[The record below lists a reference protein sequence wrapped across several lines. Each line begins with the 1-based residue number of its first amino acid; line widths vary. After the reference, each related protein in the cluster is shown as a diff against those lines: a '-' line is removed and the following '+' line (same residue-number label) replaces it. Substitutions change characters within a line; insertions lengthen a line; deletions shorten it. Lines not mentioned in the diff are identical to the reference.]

1 MNLQM
6 RLASLLV
13 FLGVLGLNV
22 AKAQTQIN
30 PKVGLESWSIL
41 DEHNVPNMSSHSG
54 QMIGFDMYI
63 TQNRFVFAPGFH
75 YHRISILNLD
85 EGLNFHLVERNG
97 SHYFTI
103 PMTFGLQL
111 IDLPGIGAYLLAGG
125 EVTFFH
131 SLDAN
136 DIGLDD
142 DKLHGV
148 FAGATAVA
156 QVELLSLL
164 TVDVKYHHALHPIF
178 KARPESKLRGWTI
191 ALGVKF

>member
-1 MNLQM
+1 M
-6 RLASLLV
+6 RLVSLLM
-13 FLGVLGLNV
+13 FLGVLGMSTL
-22 AKAQTQIN
+22 KAQTQFN
-30 PKVGLESWSIL
+30 PKMGFETWSIL
-41 DEHNVPNMSSHSG
+41 DEKDQANMSNHSG

-63 TQNRFVFAPGFH
+63 TDNRFVFVPGFH

-97 SHYFTI
+97 SRYFSI

-111 IDLPGIGAYLLAGG
+111 LDLPGLSAFVMAGG
-125 EVTFFH
+125 EATFFH

-136 DIGLDD
+136 DIGMDD

-148 FAGATAVA
+148 FASATGSA
-156 QVELLSLL
+156 QLEIVSLF
-164 TVDVKYHHALHPIF
+164 TVDLKYHHAFHPII
-178 KARPESKLRGWTI
+178 KARPESKLRGWTL

>member
-1 MNLQM
+1 MM
-6 RLASLLV
+6 RLVSIIM
-13 FLGVLGLNV
+13 FLGVLGMSTL
-22 AKAQTQIN
+22 KAQTQFN
-30 PKVGLESWSIL
+30 PKMGFETWSIL
-41 DEHNVPNMSSHSG
+41 DEKDQANMSNHSG

-63 TQNRFVFAPGFH
+63 TDNRFVFVPGFH

-97 SHYFTI
+97 SHYFSI

-111 IDLPGIGAYLLAGG
+111 LDLPGLSAFVMAGG
-125 EVTFFH
+125 EATFFH

-136 DIGLDD
+136 DIGMDD

-148 FAGATAVA
+148 FASATGAA
-156 QVELLSLL
+156 QLEIVSLF
-164 TVDVKYHHALHPIF
+164 TVDLKYHHAFHPII
-178 KARPESKLRGWTI
+178 KARPESKLRGWTL